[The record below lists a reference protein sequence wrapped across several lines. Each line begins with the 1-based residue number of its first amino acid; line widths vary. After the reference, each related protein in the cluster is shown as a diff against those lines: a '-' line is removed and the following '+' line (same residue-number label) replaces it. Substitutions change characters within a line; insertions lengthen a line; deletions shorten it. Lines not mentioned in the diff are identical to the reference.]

1 MPTLSPA
8 LQTCLLLF
16 ASNIFMTIAWYGHL
30 TSLRTAPLVVA
41 ILVSW
46 LIALAEYALQ
56 VPANRI
62 GYGVLTLAQLKV
74 TQEII
79 TMTVFAGYALLW
91 AGEALRWNYA
101 AAALCLVGAAIFIFR
116 Y

>member
-1 MPTLSPA
+1 
-8 LQTCLLLF
+8 
-16 ASNIFMTIAWYGHL
+16 
-30 TSLRTAPLVVA
+30 VA
-41 ILVSW
+41 IRVSW
-46 LIALAEYALQ
+46 LIALAEYARQ

-62 GYGVLTLAQLKV
+62 GYGVLPLAQLKV
-74 TQEII
+74 TQQII

-91 AGEALRWNYA
+91 AGGALRWNCA

>member
-8 LQTCLLLF
+8 LQTRLLLF
-16 ASNIFMTIAWYGHL
+16 APNIFMTIAQYGHL
-30 TSLRTAPLVVA
+30 TNLRTAPLVVA

-46 LIALAEYALQ
+46 LIAFAEYARQ

-62 GYGVLTLAQLKV
+62 GYSVLTLAQLKV

-79 TMTVFAGYALLW
+79 TMTIFAGDALLR
-91 AGEALRWNYA
+91 AGEVLGWNYA